1 MLNGNAL
8 GFALLAL
15 VAFLPPLKALAE
27 DSAEVAIRSALAR
40 WTQDFNNRN
49 AEKACSLFAQDL
61 RYDFRGYPERDYRDI
76 CDRMQRSLGD
86 ASKTYSYDL
95 DVREIIVSG
104 DIAVVRLVWRL
115 TVTLRKA
122 SVSSRSSPAW
132 TCSARSRTAPGRS
145 SATSPTR
152 RRSVPPR
159 RRRESQSMSFPRS
172 EFCFQKTGGVP

>member
-115 TVTLRKA
+115 TVTLPNGQQVVSVEPGMDVFRKEPDGTWKIIRYIA
-122 SVSSRSSPAW
+122 YEAPERPAAPSP
-132 TCSARSRTAPGRS
+132 
-145 SATSPTR
+145 
-152 RRSVPPR
+152 
-159 RRRESQSMSFPRS
+159 
-172 EFCFQKTGGVP
+172 

>member
-1 MLNGNAL
+1 MSNSNAL

-15 VAFLPPLKALAE
+15 VAFLPPLKVLAE
-27 DSAEVAIRSALAR
+27 DSAEVAIRSALAQ
-40 WTQDFNNRN
+40 WTQDFNSRN

-104 DIAVVRLVWRL
+104 DIAVVRLVWKL
-115 TVTLRKA
+115 TVTLPNGQQVVSVEPGMDVVRKEPDGA
-122 SVSSRSSPAW
+122 WKIIRYIAYEAPERPAAPSP
-132 TCSARSRTAPGRS
+132 
-145 SATSPTR
+145 
-152 RRSVPPR
+152 
-159 RRRESQSMSFPRS
+159 
-172 EFCFQKTGGVP
+172 

>member
-15 VAFLPPLKALAE
+15 VAFLPPLEALAE
-27 DSAEVAIRSALAR
+27 DSAEAAIRSALAQ

-115 TVTLRKA
+115 TVTLPNGQRVVSVEPGMDVFRKE
-122 SVSSRSSPAW
+122 PDGAW
-132 TCSARSRTAPGRS
+132 KIIRYIAYETPERPTAP
-145 SATSPTR
+145 SP
-152 RRSVPPR
+152 
-159 RRRESQSMSFPRS
+159 
-172 EFCFQKTGGVP
+172 

>member
-1 MLNGNAL
+1 MSNSNAL

-15 VAFLPPLKALAE
+15 VAFLPPLKVLAE
-27 DSAEVAIRSALAR
+27 DSAEVAIRSALAQ

-104 DIAVVRLVWRL
+104 DIAVVRLVWKL
-115 TVTLRKA
+115 TVTLPNGQQVVSVEPGMDVVRKE
-122 SVSSRSSPAW
+122 PDGAW
-132 TCSARSRTAPGRS
+132 KIIRYIAYETPERPTAP
-145 SATSPTR
+145 SP
-152 RRSVPPR
+152 
-159 RRRESQSMSFPRS
+159 
-172 EFCFQKTGGVP
+172 